1 MAINKDAHV
10 TPCTVK
16 REACYIFVCCQ
27 ICRVTGALRVYFKSK
42 KSQCARRRMGKV
54 QEMMKECRKRQQ
66 RHNVGFR
73 TVYRCI
79 SFFLQKSHAR
89 RKALVASRSIDDDT
103 KKKVMEVLKPEFMS
117 SEDSATENEE
127 ENESGSDESDNETP
141 RRKQGKKK
149 LIRHTL
155 SWRNRECQN
164 AMESLDRKLQRKRTP
179 VEKLCVYA

>member
-1 MAINKDAHV
+1 MWV
-10 TPCTVK
+10 
-16 REACYIFVCCQ
+16 FVQC
-27 ICRVTGALRVYFKSK
+27 IDVYL
-42 KSQCARRRMGKV
+42 
-54 QEMMKECRKRQQ
+54 
-66 RHNVGFR
+66 
-73 TVYRCI
+73 
-79 SFFLQKSHAR
+79 FLQKSHAR

-179 VEKLCVYA
+179 RGKAMCLRVEMGGNSSRPKPDHFPEWATELFD